1 MNALSRLWK
10 SGAADADERF
20 ARMLAP
26 RSTDAADRYLQSS
39 VVVRFLDRLTVRLAS
54 WWHAS
59 ATAQTA
65 STIGELWSRE
75 EWAEQYRVLGGVLL
89 IAAITHITL
98 TMIDG
103 PRPGWFW
110 TLLPGLVI
118 AFALLLLAASRTD
131 TR

>member
-1 MNALSRLWK
+1 
-10 SGAADADERF
+10 
-20 ARMLAP
+20 
-26 RSTDAADRYLQSS
+26 
-39 VVVRFLDRLTVRLAS
+39 
-54 WWHAS
+54 
-59 ATAQTA
+59 
-65 STIGELWSRE
+65 
-75 EWAEQYRVLGGVLL
+75 VLL